1 MTEERSLVAEAAA
14 LHRALFDRDLPEE
27 IGRHYAAAHP
37 HALRNV
43 TEAERQWM
51 ARALRTR
58 SDLEAL
64 EVAVRLLRADHILT
78 RKMKLLVYLAEAS
91 PESYDRFVNE
101 EPHRAG
107 AYGALVWH
115 GMRTLFKFLKGC
127 LILETRR
134 L

>member
-1 MTEERSLVAEAAA
+1 MTDERSLVAEAAA
-14 LHRALFDRDLPEE
+14 LHRALFDRELPEE

-37 HALRNV
+37 HALTKV
-43 TEAERQWM
+43 TEAERHWM
-51 ARALRTR
+51 ARALQAR

-64 EVAVRLLRADHILT
+64 EVAVRLLRPDHILT

-91 PESYDRFVNE
+91 PDCYDRFVNE
-101 EPHRAG
+101 EPCRAG
-107 AYGALVWH
+107 ACVALVWH

-127 LILETRR
+127 FILEARR